1 MKNER
6 VYVEN
11 QKYKEFHETCVG
23 IDYIRWEN
31 GETGYIYF
39 EEHVCGNRAEVFYK
53 TLEEALVEYDGA
65 DDYFQIGKLDEYN

>member
-6 VYVEN
+6 VFVEN

-23 IDYIRWEN
+23 IDYVRWEN
-31 GETGYIYF
+31 EDTGYIYF
-39 EEHVCGNRAEVFYK
+39 EEHICGNRAEVFYK

>member
-23 IDYIRWEN
+23 IDYVRWEN
-31 GETGYIYF
+31 GDTGYIYF
-39 EEHVCGNRAEVFYK
+39 EEHICGNRAEVFYK